1 MKIAVPLKCLS
12 NFWRPLEMALINY
25 EANLILTWSADCA
38 ISSATE
44 ETKFSITDR
53 KHFALVVTSSP
64 QDNAKLL
71 QKLKSSFKRTI
82 NWNKYQSKAKIQI
95 RKQCLDYLIDP
106 SFQGVNRIFVLSFE
120 NNVDS
125 TAHTG

>member
-12 NFWRPLEMALINY
+12 NFWRTLEMALINY

-53 KHFALVVTSSP
+53 KHFAPVVTSSS

-71 QKLKSSFKRTI
+71 QKLNQVLKEQLTVI
-82 NWNKYQSKAKIQI
+82 NINQKQKY
-95 RKQCLDYLIDP
+95 RY
-106 SFQGVNRIFVLSFE
+106 E
-120 NNVDS
+120 NNV
-125 TAHTG
+125 